1 MQQLLDFESR
11 EGGVDRA
18 RTENAQGHCGD
29 RVKVMGK
36 GGAMCV
42 GLPRAATALTHGRCT
57 DSFISLGFTLHVDR
71 VVLGS
76 GGRTGTGARVGQSLE
91 PEAVFSIH
99 RDVQPLVPAP
109 LEPLDVP
116 LQLLGQ
122 EVIPA
127 DL

>member
-42 GLPRAATALTHGRCT
+42 GLPRAATALTHGPCT
-57 DSFISLGFTLHVDR
+57 DSFISLGFTPRGQGRAWVW
-71 VVLGS
+71 
-76 GGRTGTGARVGQSLE
+76 GRTGTGARVGQALE